1 MRIPPVLRVML
12 RIGLGLLVAVP
23 ALTLILIGGGLLFL
37 RSDTGERWVERVAAE
52 HLPAALA
59 GSGLSLHFG
68 RISGPLPQQLRVT
81 DLRVSDRQGVWLN
94 VPEAAVRLRLAA
106 LLGGTLAVEEIPRAG
121 NGAGPRLRPD
131 R

>member
-52 HLPAALA
+52 HLPPRLRGPAFPSTLA
-59 GSGLSLHFG
+59 GSPG
-68 RISGPLPQQLRVT
+68 RSRNSCG
-81 DLRVSDRQGVWLN
+81 
-94 VPEAAVRLRLAA
+94 
-106 LLGGTLAVEEIPRAG
+106 
-121 NGAGPRLRPD
+121 
-131 R
+131 